1 MTDQAINI
9 FELTEEELKEQY
21 DQQLKALNNYQDIDK
36 FIEEVLDV
44 DRRKIMEAMRDG
56 SGLFESQY
64 LHDLKYA
71 NFCSNREAKHKKIA
85 IFKSTHKRPKF

>member
-9 FELTEEELKEQY
+9 FELTEEELKAQY
-21 DQQLKALNNYQDIDK
+21 DEALKSLNNYQDIDN
-36 FIEEVLDV
+36 FIDNVLNV
-44 DRRKIMEAMRDG
+44 DRRKIMEEMSSDNRTID
-56 SGLFESQY
+56 SQL

-71 NFCSNREAKHKKIA
+71 NFCANREAKHKKLS